1 MNKNVFP
8 NAKLK
13 TYPQSTAYQQ
23 SFPHFPHS
31 ELNLMFKHTIQQPVE
46 IERAFSFYASKAH
59 FPLFSPIFRG
69 KYQLTRSSFF
79 I

>member
-13 TYPQSTAYQQ
+13 TYPHSFAYQQ

-31 ELNLMFKHTIQQPVE
+31 ELNLMFKHTIQQSVE
-46 IERAFSFYASKAH
+46 KNECSVFM
-59 FPLFSPIFRG
+59 
-69 KYQLTRSSFF
+69 SSTGYHTV
-79 I
+79 IADISR